1 MICTYSFLPFIYLF
15 WSNIV
20 QYNSDQLETISSVL
34 KQERESKGLLLREVG
49 AAVNI
54 DTSMVSKYEKGERLP
69 SPKQV
74 ISFAQFYEMDKD
86 YLLTLL
92 LSDRIMQDIEDSPYA
107 MQALQL
113 AWEKLQN
120 RKKL

>member
-1 MICTYSFLPFIYLF
+1 
-15 WSNIV
+15 
-20 QYNSDQLETISSVL
+20 LETISSVL
-34 KQERESKGLLLREVG
+34 KQARENKGLLLREVG

-74 ISFAQFYEMDKD
+74 ISFAHFYEMDKD

-92 LSDRIMQDIEDSPYA
+92 LSDKVYQMIEDYPFADDAINMVKERISKY
-107 MQALQL
+107 
-113 AWEKLQN
+113 KS
-120 RKKL
+120 

>member
-1 MICTYSFLPFIYLF
+1 M
-15 WSNIV
+15 
-20 QYNSDQLETISSVL
+20 ETISSVL

>member
-1 MICTYSFLPFIYLF
+1 MDS
-15 WSNIV
+15 
-20 QYNSDQLETISSVL
+20 ISTVL
-34 KQERESKGLLLREVG
+34 KQARESKGLLLREVG

-92 LSDRIMQDIEDSPYA
+92 LSDRILQDIEASPYA
-107 MQALQL
+107 MQALQW

-120 RKKL
+120 RKKR